1 VTGGGVVLLPVVG
14 MGEVSEG
21 DDLAS
26 LLISALGED
35 APLRDGDVV
44 VVTSKVVSK
53 TEGRVRYGDRA
64 GVVAA
69 DTDRVVATRG
79 GTRIVRTH
87 HGLVL
92 AAAGVDASNVV
103 VGSVL
108 SLPVDPDASAVRLR
122 EALLERADANV
133 AVVVSDTAGRAWRTG
148 QTDIAIGAAGLD
160 VLDDHTGRTDP
171 YGNPLAVTAPA
182 VADELA
188 AAADLVKGKLARRP
202 AAVVRGLARLV
213 LPAGEH
219 GPGARALVRPEADD
233 MFGLGARDAIQAAV
247 DADPAGWRGVGAP
260 APVDDVLARLG
271 ALAGAP
277 AEAVDGGVRVP
288 LPSATA
294 PDADPR
300 AVGRLEAR
308 LAVAAYG
315 LGWSVRTVAP
325 AFVDFA
331 PSAALAAADG

>member
-1 VTGGGVVLLPVVG
+1 VTGDAVVLLPVHG
-14 MGEVSEG
+14 MGEVAEG
-21 DDLAS
+21 DDLAA
-26 LLISALGED
+26 LLVTALGED
-35 APLRDGDVV
+35 LPLLDGDIA

-53 TEGRVRYGDRA
+53 AEGRVRYGDRES
-64 GVVAA
+64 VIAA

-92 AAAGVDASNVV
+92 AAAGVDASNIAA
-103 VGSVL
+103 GSVL

-122 EALLERADANV
+122 EALLACTGANV
-133 AVVVSDTAGRAWRTG
+133 AVVISDTAGRAWRTG
-148 QTDIAIGAAGLD
+148 QTDIAIGAAGLE
-160 VLDDHTGRTDP
+160 VLDDHAGRTDP

-188 AAADLVKGKLARRP
+188 SAADLVKGKLAGRP
-202 AAVVRGLARLV
+202 VAIVRGLARLV

-219 GPGARALVRPEADD
+219 GPGARALVRPEAGD

-247 DADPAGWRGVGAP
+247 DADPAGRRGVGAP
-260 APVDDVLARLG
+260 ASVDDVLARLG
-271 ALAGAP
+271 ALAGSA

-288 LPSATA
+288 LPR
-294 PDADPR
+294 DDDPR

-315 LGWSVRTVAP
+315 LGWSVRNVAP
-325 AFVDFA
+325 TFVDFA